1 MTIYTLILS
10 MLLISAPT
18 LFKPKAG
25 FDEMCI
31 IFTEATNRNI
41 SGQKLS
47 EYIDE
52 NVRKRINSIDAIEVY
67 SIILQVDPKER
78 YALFKQS
85 AEYSL
90 KREWD
95 CSAIEKLLQ

>member
-10 MLLISAPT
+10 VLLISAPA

-25 FDEMCI
+25 FDEMCD
-31 IFTEATNRNI
+31 IFTEATRRNI
-41 SGQKLS
+41 SGQLLS
-47 EYIDE
+47 EYIDN
-52 NVRKRINSIDAIEVY
+52 NVKKRINSIDAITVY
-67 SIILQVDPKER
+67 SIILQVEPKER

-95 CSAIEKLLQ
+95 CPAIEQLLQ